1 VTRVCVTTLSLTG
14 QLFEQVAQKHL
25 QEQS

>member
-14 QLFEQVAQKHL
+14 QLLEQVAQKNL
-25 QEQS
+25 QERS